1 MEITTGFI
9 VILFLGLLAGIL
21 SGVPVMLVLL
31 GVPLIIAFVGSL
43 LGAFDLGYLQAF
55 PQRVFGLTGNTLLI
69 AVPLFIAMGVL
80 LERSRTAERML
91 LVMARL
97 LGGSARSLAFSVL
110 IVSALIA
117 ASTGIIG
124 ATIVMLGLISLPAM
138 TRAGLPVHLSS
149 GLVCA
154 SGTLGQIIPPSVVLI
169 LLGDQISNTYLE
181 AQHAAGNFAPEP
193 VSVADLFAGALIP
206 GMLLVGLY
214 ALYVTVYLKFRDTSE
229 ITRQTVEHLDT
240 STSASAAGQI
250 ADHKPADTGQQAGQ
264 SRLMEASA
272 DITPGVA
279 VDLALPAQLTSL
291 ALLQIFFPP
300 LLLILSVLGSI
311 LAGVATPTEA
321 ASIGAAGALLLAA
334 SHVADTS
341 NISRLN
347 LAVIFALAV
356 LLALNIML
364 PGGVQHHPWGLILAA
379 AIVMLSVVG
388 VAASSVILWQHK
400 VLQEV
405 LRETTLV
412 SAMVFGIII
421 GASML
426 SLVFRGFGGDELIEH
441 LLSDLPGGQ
450 WGTLLV
456 VMLVVF
462 LLGFVLEF
470 VEIIFIVVPI
480 VGPILLAGDFN
491 PVWIAILLALN
502 LQTSFLTPPF
512 GFALFYFR
520 SVAPPS
526 LSTLGIYRAVIP
538 FVVLQLLAL
547 CLVALFPQL
556 AVWLP
561 AQLN

>member
-1 MEITTGFI
+1 METSS
-9 VILFLGLLAGIL
+9 LFLLVLFGALLAGIL

-31 GVPLIIAFVGSL
+31 GVPLLVAFAGSLVGS
-43 LGAFDLGYLQAF
+43 FDLGFLQAF

-80 LERSRTAERML
+80 LERSHTAERML

-97 LGGSARSLAFSVL
+97 LGGSARSLAFAVL

-138 TRAGLPVHLSS
+138 TRAGLPPGLSS

-181 AQHAAGNFAPEP
+181 AQHSAGNFAPEP

-214 ALYVTVYLKFRDTSE
+214 ALYVLVYLKLKG
-229 ITRQTVEHLDT
+229 TVAVAGGAMDPPGALKAAA
-240 STSASAAGQI
+240 STELIAQASAAE
-250 ADHKPADTGQQAGQ
+250 DDLPD
-264 SRLMEASA
+264 RLG
-272 DITPGVA
+272 PGY
-279 VDLALPAQLTSL
+279 
-291 ALLQIFFPP
+291 LLRVFVPP

-321 ASIGAAGALLLAA
+321 AAIGAAGALLLAA
-334 SHVADTS
+334 ANVSGKPGV
-341 NISRLN
+341 SRLN
-347 LAVIFALAV
+347 LCVVAALIV
-356 LLALNIML
+356 LLGLNALL
-364 PGGVQHHPWGLILAA
+364 PGGIRHHPAGMVMAACIVVLTVAGLL
-379 AIVMLSVVG
+379 V
-388 VAASSVILWQHK
+388 SSIALWQRQ
-400 VLQEV
+400 VMQPV
-405 LRETTLV
+405 LRETVLV

-426 SLVFRGFGGDELIEH
+426 SLVFRGFGGDEMIEH
-441 LLSDLPGGQ
+441 LLGSLPGGQ

-480 VGPILLAGDFN
+480 VGPILLASDFD

-526 LSTLGIYRAVIP
+526 LSTLAIYRAVIP

-547 CLVALFPQL
+547 CLVAVFPQL
-556 AVWLP
+556 ATWLP
-561 AQLN
+561 ARLS

>member
-1 MEITTGFI
+1 MDASNLFLI
-9 VILFLGLLAGIL
+9 ILFCSLLAGIL

-31 GVPLIIAFVGSL
+31 GVPLLVAFAGSL
-43 LGAFDLGYLQAF
+43 VGTFDLGFLQAF

-97 LGGSARSLAFSVL
+97 LGGSARSLAFAVL

-138 TRAGLPVHLSS
+138 TRAGLPTHLSS

-181 AQHAAGNFAPEP
+181 AQHSVGNFAPEP

-214 ALYVTVYLKFRDTSE
+214 GLYVAVYLKFWGTTS
-229 ITRQTVEHLDT
+229 VET
-240 STSASAAGQI
+240 PASNEEGELQV
-250 ADHKPADTGQQAGQ
+250 P
-264 SRLMEASA
+264 
-272 DITPGVA
+272 DIDDVG
-279 VDLALPAQLTSL
+279 LPDQLTPKV
-291 ALLQIFFPP
+291 LLQVFVPP

-334 SHVADTS
+334 SNVSGKRAV
-341 NISRLN
+341 SRLN
-347 LAVIFALAV
+347 LCVVFALV
-356 LLALNIML
+356 LLLVLNMTL
-364 PGGVQHHPWGLILAA
+364 PGGIRHHPAGLAVA
-379 AIVMLSVVG
+379 GVIVLLTIIGLLV
-388 VAASSVILWQHK
+388 SSVALWQRQ
-400 VLQEV
+400 VLQPV
-405 LRETTLV
+405 LRETVLV
-412 SAMVFGIII
+412 SAMVFGIIL

-426 SLVFRGFGGDELIEH
+426 SLVFRGFGGDEMIEH
-441 LLSDLPGGQ
+441 LLGNLPGGQ

-480 VGPILLAGDFN
+480 VGPILLASDFD

-547 CLVALFPQL
+547 CLVAIFPQL
-556 AVWLP
+556 ATWLP
-561 AQLN
+561 AKLS

>member
-1 MEITTGFI
+1 MDITTVFI
-9 VILFLGLLAGIL
+9 VILFLCLLAGIL

-31 GVPLIIAFVGSL
+31 GVPLIIAFLGSL

-55 PQRVFGLTGNTLLI
+55 PQRVFGLTSNTLLI

-138 TRAGLPVHLSS
+138 TRAGLPVQLSS

-154 SGTLGQIIPPSVVLI
+154 AGTLGQIIPPSVVLI

-206 GMLLVGLY
+206 GMLLVSLY
-214 ALYVTVYLKFRDTSE
+214 ALYVAVFLKFRDTSK
-229 ITRQTVEHLDT
+229 V
-240 STSASAAGQI
+240 ASQPDG
-250 ADHKPADTGQQAGQ
+250 HTTEPAN
-264 SRLMEASA
+264 E
-272 DITPGVA
+272 V
-279 VDLALPAQLTSL
+279 ALPARLTSL

-334 SHVADTS
+334 SHVADTR

-347 LAVIFALAV
+347 LTVVFALLI
-356 LLALNIML
+356 LLALNLAL
-364 PGGVQHHPWGLILAA
+364 PGGIRHHPWGLILASL
-379 AIVMLSVVG
+379 IVMLSVVAL
-388 VAASSVILWQHK
+388 AASSVVLWQHK
-400 VLQEV
+400 VLQDV

-441 LLSDLPGGQ
+441 LLSGLPGGQ

-480 VGPILLAGDFN
+480 VGPILLASDFN
-491 PVWIAILLALN
+491 PVWIAVLLALN

-526 LSTLGIYRAVIP
+526 LGTLGIYRAVIP

-556 AVWLP
+556 ATWLP
-561 AQLN
+561 AQLM

>member
-1 MEITTGFI
+1 MSLESWFLL
-9 VILFLGLLAGIL
+9 VLFLALLSGIL

-31 GVPLIIAFVGSL
+31 GVPLIVAAFGSL
-43 LGAFDLGYLQAF
+43 VGAFDLGYLQAF

-97 LGGSARSLAFSVL
+97 MGGSASSLAYAVL

-138 TRAGLPVHLSS
+138 TRAGLPIRLSS

-154 SGTLGQIIPPSVVLI
+154 AGTLGQIIPPSVVLI

-206 GMLLVGLY
+206 GLLLVVLY
-214 ALYVTVYLKFRDTSE
+214 GVYVGVFLALRRRSE
-229 ITRQTVEHLDT
+229 PASAVMTAAVADIGNDVEH
-240 STSASAAGQI
+240 AIG
-250 ADHKPADTGQQAGQ
+250 
-264 SRLMEASA
+264 
-272 DITPGVA
+272 
-279 VDLALPAQLTSL
+279 LPARLSALT
-291 ALLQIFFPP
+291 LLQVFVPP

-321 ASIGAAGALLLAA
+321 AAVGASGALLLAA
-334 SHVADTS
+334 SHMSATPAV
-341 NISRLN
+341 SRLN
-347 LAVIFALAV
+347 LLVVAGLLLLLVGNAL
-356 LLALNIML
+356 L
-364 PGGVQHHPWGLILAA
+364 PGGIRHHPAGMWLAWVVVPLSAGGLLQ
-379 AIVMLSVVG
+379 SC
-388 VAASSVILWQHK
+388 VILWQRG
-400 VLQEV
+400 VLVDV
-405 LRETTLV
+405 LRETVLV

-441 LLSDLPGGQ
+441 LLGGLPGGQ
-450 WGTLLV
+450 WGTLLA

-480 VGPILLAGDFN
+480 VGPILLASDFD
-491 PVWIAILLALN
+491 PVWIAVLLALN

-526 LSTLGIYRAVIP
+526 LSTAGIYRAVIP

-547 CLVALFPQL
+547 CLVAWVPQL
-556 AVWLP
+556 ATWLP
-561 AQLN
+561 AQLT

>member
-1 MEITTGFI
+1 MHASNLFLI
-9 VILFLGLLAGIL
+9 ILFCSLLAGIL

-31 GVPLIIAFVGSL
+31 GVPLLVAFAGSLVGS
-43 LGAFDLGYLQAF
+43 FDLSFLQAF

-97 LGGSARSLAFSVL
+97 LGGSARSLAFAVL

-138 TRAGLPVHLSS
+138 TRAGLPTNLSS

-181 AQHAAGNFAPEP
+181 AQHSAGNFAPEP

-206 GMLLVGLY
+206 GMLLVSLY
-214 ALYVTVYLKFRDTSE
+214 GLYVTVYLKFRGTVDAPQSE
-229 ITRQTVEHLDT
+229 TQADLELPGIAEVGLPERLDAT
-240 STSASAAGQI
+240 I
-250 ADHKPADTGQQAGQ
+250 
-264 SRLMEASA
+264 
-272 DITPGVA
+272 
-279 VDLALPAQLTSL
+279 
-291 ALLQIFFPP
+291 LLQVFVPP

-334 SHVADTS
+334 SNVSGKRHVS
-341 NISRLN
+341 WLN
-347 LAVIFALAV
+347 LCVV
-356 LLALNIML
+356 LALILLLTLNTLL
-364 PGGVQHHPWGLILAA
+364 PGGIRHHPVGLMVAGF
-379 AIVMLSVVG
+379 IVLLT
-388 VAASSVILWQHK
+388 VAGLLVSSVALWQRQ
-400 VLQEV
+400 VLQAV
-405 LRETTLV
+405 LRETVLV
-412 SAMVFGIII
+412 SAMVFGIIL

-426 SLVFRGFGGDELIEH
+426 SLVFRGFGGDEMIEH
-441 LLSDLPGGQ
+441 LLGNLPGGQ

-480 VGPILLAGDFN
+480 VGPILLASDFD

-547 CLVALFPQL
+547 CLVAVFPQL
-556 AVWLP
+556 ATWLP
-561 AQLN
+561 DKLS

>member
-1 MEITTGFI
+1 MDISTVFI
-9 VILFLGLLAGIL
+9 IILFLGLLAGIL

-31 GVPLIIAFVGSL
+31 GVPLIIGFLGSL
-43 LGAFDLGYLQAF
+43 LGAFDLSYLQAF

-110 IVSALIA
+110 VVSALIA

-138 TRAGLPVHLSS
+138 TRAGLPIQLSS

-206 GMLLVGLY
+206 GLLLVSLY
-214 ALYVTVYLKFRDTSE
+214 AVYVAVFLKFWSRRNGPVMPLKQPAGSE
-229 ITRQTVEHLDT
+229 ETVDE
-240 STSASAAGQI
+240 
-250 ADHKPADTGQQAGQ
+250 
-264 SRLMEASA
+264 
-272 DITPGVA
+272 V
-279 VDLALPAQLTSL
+279 ALPEQLTWLSV
-291 ALLQIFFPP
+291 LQIFMPP

-311 LAGVATPTEA
+311 LGGVATPTEA

-334 SHVADTS
+334 SHVANTRV
-341 NISRLN
+341 ISRLN
-347 LAVIFALAV
+347 LLAV
-356 LLALNIML
+356 LALVFLLVMNFIL
-364 PGGVQHHPWGLILAA
+364 PGGIRHHEMGLTLA
-379 AIVMLSVVG
+379 SG
-388 VAASSVILWQHK
+388 VVILSAVGLVASCVVLWRHQ
-400 VLQEV
+400 VLQAV

-480 VGPILLAGDFN
+480 VGPILLASDFD

-556 AVWLP
+556 ATWLP
-561 AQLN
+561 ALLI

>member
-1 MEITTGFI
+1 MHVSTPFLI
-9 VILFLGLLAGIL
+9 ILFGSLLAGIL

-31 GVPLIIAFVGSL
+31 GVPLLVALVGALFGS
-43 LGAFDLGYLQAF
+43 FDPGFLQAF

-80 LERSRTAERML
+80 LERSHTAERML

-97 LGGSARSLAFSVL
+97 LGGSARSLAFAVL

-138 TRAGLPVHLSS
+138 TRAGLPLNLSS

-206 GMLLVGLY
+206 GLMLVGLY
-214 ALYVTVYLKFRDTSE
+214 GLYVAVYLKWRGTDSPTPPA
-229 ITRQTVEHLDT
+229 VDGVA
-240 STSASAAGQI
+240 ASAA
-250 ADHKPADTGQQAGQ
+250 PAAQVVPA
-264 SRLMEASA
+264 A
-272 DITPGVA
+272 PVA
-279 VDLALPAQLTSL
+279 PVAPVALDNDAIGLPDELSTAV
-291 ALLQIFFPP
+291 LLQVFLPP

-334 SHVADTS
+334 SNVSGKSAVAW
-341 NISRLN
+341 LN
-347 LAVIFALAV
+347 LSVVIALIL
-356 LLALNIML
+356 LLALNALL
-364 PGGVQHHPWGLILAA
+364 PGGIRHHPAGLVIAGCIVLLTVTGLLVSSAA
-379 AIVMLSVVG
+379 
-388 VAASSVILWQHK
+388 LWQRQ
-400 VLQEV
+400 VLQTV
-405 LRETTLV
+405 LRETVLV
-412 SAMVFGIII
+412 SAMVFGIIL

-426 SLVFRGFGGDELIEH
+426 SLVFRGFGGDELIED
-441 LLSDLPGGQ
+441 LLGNLPGGQ

-480 VGPILLAGDFN
+480 VGPILLASDFD

-547 CLVALFPQL
+547 CLVAMFPQL
-556 AVWLP
+556 ATWLP
-561 AQLN
+561 AKLN